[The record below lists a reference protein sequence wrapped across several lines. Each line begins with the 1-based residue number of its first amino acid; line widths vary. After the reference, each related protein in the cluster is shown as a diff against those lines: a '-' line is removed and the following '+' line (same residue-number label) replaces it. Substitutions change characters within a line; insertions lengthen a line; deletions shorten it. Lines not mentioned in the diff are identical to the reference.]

1 MFILFDL
8 FFYIAYAVQV
18 RLLPLCNC
26 YWFFPAARVAVVA
39 AICGLF
45 L

>member
-8 FFYIAYAVQV
+8 FFYTAYAMQV
-18 RLLPLCNC
+18 RLLPLCNY
-26 YWFFPAARVAVVA
+26 YWVFPAAGVAVVA